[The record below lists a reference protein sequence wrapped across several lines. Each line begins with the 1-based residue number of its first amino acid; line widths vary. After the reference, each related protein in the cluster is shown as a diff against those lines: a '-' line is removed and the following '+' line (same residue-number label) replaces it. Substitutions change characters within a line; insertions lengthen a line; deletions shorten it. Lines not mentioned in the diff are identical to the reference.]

1 MVTAVEPKETSKS
14 PSVSH
19 RRDDLSSRLPLRAAQ
34 YVRMSTEHQRY
45 STENQSDAI
54 GRYALERGFEIVR
67 TYEDAGRSGLNI
79 DGRQGL
85 QNLLADIEGR
95 RADFSV
101 VLVYDVSR
109 WGRFPD
115 SDEAAFYEYRCRAAG
130 VNVIYCAEQFENDGS
145 IGSDVQKV
153 VKRRMAAEYSRELSV
168 KVFAG
173 QKRLIEL
180 GFRQGGPPGFGLRRQ
195 LVDERGNSKGL
206 LDRQQHKS
214 IQTDRVILVPGPSE
228 EAQTVTRIYRDFVDG
243 QLNESEIADRL
254 NRQGIRTDLGRLW
267 TRGTVHQ
274 VLINEKYIGH
284 NVWNRGSFKLKQ
296 RRVRNGP
303 EAWIR
308 ADNVF
313 EPIVDRTL
321 YDTAQAIIEA
331 RCRRMTDAEMLEL
344 LRRILDR
351 KGALSGLLI
360 DETDDCPS
368 SGSFQRRFGSL
379 VRAYQLVGYTPERDY
394 AYIGINRALRR
405 LHPTVIAE
413 VIDGLKRFGGR
424 VSRDESSELL
434 IVNDEF
440 SVSAVIA
447 RCRETA
453 AGKLRWR
460 VRLERSLLPD
470 ITVAV
475 RMDGSNI
482 AARDYLILP
491 TVYMDEP
498 VLRLHE
504 YNGISIDSYLFD
516 TLEPLFEMAERI
528 SLKEVA

>member
-1 MVTAVEPKETSKS
+1 MTAVEGKETSKS
-14 PSVSH
+14 QSVSQ
-19 RRDDLSSRLPLRAAQ
+19 RPGDQSSRLPVCAAQ

-54 GRYALERGFEIVR
+54 GRYAMERGFEIVR
-67 TYEDAGRSGLNI
+67 TYEDAGRSGLNF

-85 QNLLADIEGR
+85 QDLLADIEGR
-95 RADFSV
+95 KADFSV
-101 VLVYDVSR
+101 VLVYDISR

-130 VNVIYCAEQFENDGS
+130 VNVVYCAEQFENDGS

-173 QKRLIEL
+173 QKRLIEM
-180 GFRQGGPPGFGLRRQ
+180 GFRQGGLPGFGLRRQ

-206 LDRQQHKS
+206 LDRLQHKS
-214 IQTDRVILVPGPSE
+214 IQTDRVILVPGPHE
-228 EAQTVTRIYRDFVDG
+228 EAQTVTRIYRDFVERR
-243 QLNESEIADRL
+243 LNESEIADNL
-254 NRQGIRTDLGRLW
+254 NKQGILTDLRRLW

-274 VLINEKYIGH
+274 LLINEKYIGN

-303 EAWIR
+303 QSWIR
-308 ADNVF
+308 ADHAF
-313 EPIVDRTL
+313 EPIVNHAL
-321 YDTAQAIIEA
+321 YDAAQAIIDA
-331 RCRRMTDAEMLEL
+331 RSLRMSDAEMLEA
-344 LRRILDR
+344 LRRVLNR
-351 KGALSGLLI
+351 EGALSGLLI
-360 DETDDCPS
+360 DETVDCPS
-368 SGSFQRRFGSL
+368 SGAFQRRFGSL
-379 VRAYQLVGYTPERDY
+379 IRAYQLVGYTPERDY
-394 AYIGINRALRR
+394 AYIDINRALRR
-405 LHPTVIAE
+405 LHPSVISE
-413 VIDGLKRFGGR
+413 VVDGLKRFGGR
-424 VSRDESSELL
+424 VIQHKSSQLL

-440 SVSAVIA
+440 TVSVVIA

-453 AGKLRWR
+453 AGRLRWR
-460 VRLERSLLPD
+460 VRLERSLQPD
-470 ITVAV
+470 VTIAI

-491 TVYMDEP
+491 TLYMDGH
-498 VLRLHE
+498 VLRLQE
-504 YNGISIDSYLFD
+504 FNGISLDSYLFD
-516 TLEPLFEMAERI
+516 SLEPLFEMAERI